1 MKKVAIVLFVI
12 LFAGTVNIAH
22 AQKFTSSEGYVEF
35 VSTAPLLEFKG
46 VSEQLHGL
54 IDLDQNLVDYY
65 VDLNTLETG
74 IRRRDRDMRNS
85 YLETDRFPFA
95 EFTGELTKGL
105 EQIRAGD
112 LPANVEA
119 SGIFTMRD
127 IGRDVA
133 VEGTISA
140 GEGGGLLLEASWIVR
155 LEDYDIDRPSV
166 LFYELSEE
174 QTINIRIQLKQTN

>member
-1 MKKVAIVLFVI
+1 MKRVTVVLFAI
-12 LFAGTVNIAH
+12 LFAGTVLNANAH
-22 AQKFTSSEGYVEF
+22 EYTSAEGYVEF
-35 VSTAPLLEFKG
+35 VSTAPFLEFKG
-46 VSEQLHGL
+46 VSNQLHGL
-54 IDLDQNLVDYY
+54 IDLDHNLVDYY

-95 EFTGELTKGL
+95 QFTGQLTRGL
-105 EQIRAGD
+105 ERIRAGD

-119 SGIFTMRD
+119 SGIFTMRG
-127 IGRDVA
+127 IEREIA

-140 GEGGGLLLEASWIVR
+140 GDGGGLLLEASWVIR

-174 QTINIRIQLKQTN
+174 QIINIRIHLTQTN

>member
-1 MKKVAIVLFVI
+1 MKKVTIVLFAI
-12 LFAGTVNIAH
+12 LYTGIVQNAL
-22 AQKFTSSEGYVEF
+22 AQEYTSAEGYVEF
-35 VSTAPLLEFKG
+35 VSTAPLLKFKG
-46 VSEQLHGL
+46 VSHQLHGL

-65 VDLNTLETG
+65 VDLNTLESG

-95 EFTGELTKGL
+95 EFTGELTNGL
-105 EQIRAGD
+105 EQVRAGD
-112 LPANVEA
+112 LPADVEA

-127 IGRDVA
+127 IERDIV

-140 GEGGGLLLEASWIVR
+140 SDEEGLLLEASWVV
-155 LEDYDIDRPSV
+155 LLKDYDIERPSV

-174 QTINIRIQLKQTN
+174 QTINIRIHLKHTN